1 MDSEQITDFI
11 HAFGNFS
18 DAVID
23 TKLAK
28 ACLDFDPNTQ
38 DARIF
43 LLNLRDIIV
52 NSAGA
57 ADFIVATISL
67 MLDENYSEESKQ
79 EEDSRREKLSN
90 SKLGIPD
97 IFNTTP

>member
-11 HAFGNFS
+11 HAFGGFS
-18 DAVID
+18 EAVID

-43 LLNLRDIIV
+43 LLNLRDVIV
-52 NSAGA
+52 NSVGA

-67 MLDENYSEESKQ
+67 MLEENYPEESEQ
-79 EEDSRREKLSN
+79 DANSRHEKLSK
-90 SKLGIPD
+90 SELDVPELL
-97 IFNTTP
+97 NTTP